1 MNDFLSGSARR
12 VAKAQ
17 IKQQPEMRE
26 GKVGMIRIRKGNPK
40 LIRAIIASFGEPAET
55 TRIRMASF
63 TSRDWK
69 RTEFWL
75 DTSGLALYFMQHIH
89 THDLSDAIDKSVL
102 TRLRAK
108 QEDNRLRSED
118 MMREFAA
125 LNRAFLDAGVRF
137 ANLKGFTLSPHSCP
151 DPALRHQSDHDFLV
165 DHADVTKARTLLEER
180 GFMLSGSNRHT
191 LEFKMTSDRPGSL
204 DRQYE
209 ARQPRSAELHI
220 ATESLDFVPAQQPQ
234 DECLD
239 RVILW
244 HSIAGTFP
252 ALSPA
257 DQLIGQALHL
267 LGHLRNENTRPSWL
281 LDLETMFFSAAM
293 RACFG
298 SR

>member
-1 MNDFLSGSARR
+1 MRALASLPRR
-12 VAKAQ
+12 LACGWRHS
-17 IKQQPEMRE
+17 P
-26 GKVGMIRIRKGNPK
+26 
-40 LIRAIIASFGEPAET
+40 
-55 TRIRMASF
+55 
-63 TSRDWK
+63 SRDWK

-165 DHADVTKARTLLEER
+165 DHADVAKARALLEER

-191 LEFKMTSDRPGSL
+191 LEFKMTSDQPGSL

-220 ATESLDFVPAQQPQ
+220 ATESLDFVPAPATTR
-234 DECLD
+234 
-239 RVILW
+239 RVSWSRYSLAFDCR
-244 HSIAGTFP
+244 HVPGSLACGSTYRSGTP
-252 ALSPA
+252 SAWALA
-257 DQLIGQALHL
+257 Q
-267 LGHLRNENTRPSWL
+267 
-281 LDLETMFFSAAM
+281 
-293 RACFG
+293 
-298 SR
+298 